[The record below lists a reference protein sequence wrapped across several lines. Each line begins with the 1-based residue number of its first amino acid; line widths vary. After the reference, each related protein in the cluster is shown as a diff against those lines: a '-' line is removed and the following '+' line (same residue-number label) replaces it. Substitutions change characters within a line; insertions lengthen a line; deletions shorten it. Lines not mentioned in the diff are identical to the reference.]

1 MVYIYICVDI
11 HSPPK
16 VYSNCDAFSFVRF
29 IFYMVCITTPGF
41 TGPKPPASKAKV
53 LRTTMGER
61 RPFSGQRGPLVS
73 RSETWTVWGTVDI
86 RWCAEALGGDW
97 MTAIAWMIF
106 DVVFWQLTYHVQ
118 YTWQRHIIIRN
129 SNIVTFSSGN
139 WGNVCLCTSLSKNKR
154 CRCTQ
159 TTNPCTEKQSWNPVL
174 FVFDPRG
181 HVHFSYQNLSHSFS
195 YFSWWGMGVTT
206 GRDVLATTPV
216 GVILSPR
223 RHEFDLTIEVWRD
236 PVEFFRIKMILWGF
250 HWIWMTM
257 LMLMLLFWIHFMKRY
272 TYSCQNSKFH
282 QTKWNIMLLFKRKP
296 I

>member
-1 MVYIYICVDI
+1 MCRGFGRWLNDCNFSNDI
-11 HSPPK
+11 G
-16 VYSNCDAFSFVRF
+16 C
-29 IFYMVCITTPGF
+29 
-41 TGPKPPASKAKV
+41 
-53 LRTTMGER
+53 
-61 RPFSGQRGPLVS
+61 
-73 RSETWTVWGTVDI
+73 
-86 RWCAEALGGDW
+86 RW
-97 MTAIAWMIF
+97 
-106 DVVFWQLTYHVQ
+106 WQLTYHVQ

-174 FVFDPRG
+174 FVFDPGG

-282 QTKWNIMLLFKRKP
+282 QTKWSIMLLVQEKP
-296 I
+296 IYSNGIGKLISAWQMRHFWVSKNGFSIV

>member
-1 MVYIYICVDI
+1 MCRGFGRWLNDCNFSNDI
-11 HSPPK
+11 G
-16 VYSNCDAFSFVRF
+16 C
-29 IFYMVCITTPGF
+29 
-41 TGPKPPASKAKV
+41 
-53 LRTTMGER
+53 
-61 RPFSGQRGPLVS
+61 
-73 RSETWTVWGTVDI
+73 
-86 RWCAEALGGDW
+86 RW
-97 MTAIAWMIF
+97 
-106 DVVFWQLTYHVQ
+106 WQLTYHVL
-118 YTWQRHIIIRN
+118 YTWQRHIIINN

-174 FVFDPRG
+174 FVFDPGG

-250 HWIWMTM
+250 HWIWMDLDDYVDVDALILDTFYET
-257 LMLMLLFWIHFMKRY
+257 LYIFLPKFEISSNQMKHYAAGSRE
-272 TYSCQNSKFH
+272 TYIL
-282 QTKWNIMLLFKRKP
+282 KWNWKIDKCVTDAAFLGFEKWL
-296 I
+296 